1 MSKAKKK
8 KSIIMAAK
16 SIRQFQV
23 PPLKK
28 KKNSFHL
35 IKVVKFYGC
44 SLMIALNLS
53 SRQKRCLWPHPMLFL
68 QYFLLVAYVLVKNW
82 ITVYI
87 PKDILY
93 SKRSA

>member
-28 KKNSFHL
+28 KKKL
-35 IKVVKFYGC
+35 IPLDKSGEVLWLFTHDCFKLVIKAKAL
-44 SLMIALNLS
+44 SLASPHAIFTVLS
-53 SRQKRCLWPHPMLFL
+53 VGSLF
-68 QYFLLVAYVLVKNW
+68 W
-82 ITVYI
+82 
-87 PKDILY
+87 
-93 SKRSA
+93 